1 MSGRATTLARKGIL
15 AAALCL
21 AACDSNEGPAVV
33 GSIPNQTVPVGETVK
48 ISPDQ
53 YFADP
58 DGDDLSYAATSSDEG
73 VATAS
78 ASGASLSVAGV
89 SQGTATVK
97 VTATDPGGLSA
108 EQSFTVT
115 VPNRAPE
122 VSDPIP
128 DVEVHVGETVTLP
141 DLSEHFADP
150 DGDDLSYA
158 ATSSDEG
165 AATASASGTS
175 LIVAGVS
182 QGTATV
188 TVTATDPGGLS
199 VEESFA
205 VTVPN
210 RAPEVSDSIL
220 DAEVHVGET
229 VDVDL
234 SGHFA
239 DPDGDDLSYAATSS
253 DEGVATASVSG
264 ASLTVA
270 GVSQGT
276 ATVTVT
282 ATDPGGLSAEESFA
296 VTVPNRAPEVSD
308 SIPDAEIHVGE
319 TVDVELSGHFADP
332 DGDDLSYAAA
342 SSDEGVATASP
353 SGATL
358 TVAAVGQGTA
368 TVTVTATD
376 PGGLSVE
383 ESFTVTVPNRAPTV
397 SDSLPDAQIGPNDTI
412 VAVLSDHFADPDGD
426 DLSFRA
432 GSSDRDVVR
441 RRLSGDTL
449 MVFPYNQGTAAITV
463 TATDPGGLSVEDVF
477 EVTVSDSV
485 RQILEAFY
493 DAGSGDDWSVNTC
506 WKRCDDL
513 DDWHGVG
520 YTGFPRRFQVLQMDR
535 NNVSGT
541 VLPLLGGATD
551 LVILSLV
558 ANDISGSIP
567 AELGNMAKL
576 ASLRLA
582 RNPLGGTLPPELGN
596 LGSVQQVWLSR
607 NGLSG
612 TIPPEMGRLG
622 NAVSV
627 WLSENDL
634 SGPIPPELGGLAR
647 LERLRLDHNSL
658 SGSIPPEMGELS
670 RLERLRLDHNSLSG
684 SIPPEMGKLDQLD
697 TLNLSDNN
705 LSGPLPAE
713 LGQLD
718 GLQALRLENNAE
730 LSGPVPLE
738 FTGMTS
744 LNTFRADGTDLCAPR
759 DADFVEWLRGV
770 DDRRLPACAPDSLAY
785 LVQPVQDWDYPVSL
799 IADREALLR
808 VFVLATRA
816 NDENIPEVVATFY
829 VDDEETHKETIASKS
844 GPIPTEVD
852 EGSLA
857 KSSNAD
863 IPASAIEPGLEVV
876 IEIDPDGE
884 LDDELLVTRRIP
896 SEGRMPIGVDEHSDF
911 ELTVIPFLLED
922 DPDSSV
928 IDIADDMEDEQED
941 HEYLQDTYDLLPMA
955 TLSAVAHE
963 PVETDSDNAFDI
975 IAEVIAMRKSED
987 GEGHWTGMI
996 ADIGGNIA
1004 GVAQTPGWSSAVVPD
1019 ASTIAHELG
1028 HNLSLRHAPCGGAGN
1043 PDPLFPD
1050 ADGQIGSYGYDHRDE
1065 EVVEPDAYDVMGY
1078 CSHRDYWISEYH
1090 ASKAAGYRRS
1100 QSFERRIR
1108 IDGPALLLWGG
1119 VDEEG
1124 ELVLKP
1130 AFVVDAKSA
1139 VVPMPGPYSLT
1150 GRDGD
1155 GRALFSLSF
1164 EMDRLSD
1171 LGDAKA
1177 FAHLLPVEA
1186 GWRGAL
1192 ASIELSGPEG
1202 EVMVDTGTDD
1212 PMTILRDPDSGQFRA
1227 FLRGVR
1233 SDGSFDPKLTALRS
1247 RGLPVAAGR

>member
-1 MSGRATTLARKGIL
+1 MNGRAATPAFKGIL
-15 AAALCL
+15 AATLCL
-21 AACDSNEGPAVV
+21 AACDSNEGPVV
-33 GSIPNQTVPVGETVK
+33 MGSIPNQTVAVGETVS
-48 ISPDQ
+48 ISLDQ
-53 YFADP
+53 YFSDP
-58 DGDDLSYAATSSDEG
+58 DGDDLSYEVGASPGG

-78 ASGASLSVAGV
+78 VSGASLTVAAVG
-89 SQGTATVK
+89 QGTATVT

-128 DVEVHVGETVTLP
+128 DAEADVGETVDV
-141 DLSEHFADP
+141 DLSGHFADP
-150 DGDDLSYA
+150 DGDDLSYT

-165 AATASASGTS
+165 VATTSESGASLTVAAVRRGA
-175 LIVAGVS
+175 
-182 QGTATV
+182 ATV

-199 VEESFA
+199 AGQSFT

-210 RAPEVSDSIL
+210 RAPEVSGPIP

-239 DPDGDDLSYAATSS
+239 DPDGDDLSYAAASS
-253 DEGVATASVSG
+253 DEGVATSSASG
-264 ASLTVA
+264 GSLTVA
-270 GVSQGT
+270 AVAQGT

-282 ATDPGGLSAEESFA
+282 ATDPGGLSA
-296 VTVPNRAPEVSD
+296 
-308 SIPDAEIHVGE
+308 
-319 TVDVELSGHFADP
+319 
-332 DGDDLSYAAA
+332 
-342 SSDEGVATASP
+342 
-353 SGATL
+353 
-358 TVAAVGQGTA
+358 GQ
-368 TVTVTATD
+368 
-376 PGGLSVE
+376 
-383 ESFTVTVPNRAPTV
+383 SFTVTVPNRAPAG
-397 SDSLPDAQIGPNDTI
+397 SNPLPDAEIGPNDTI

-426 DLSFRA
+426 DLSYA
-432 GSSDRDVVR
+432 ATSSDRRVVR

-449 MVFPYNQGTAAITV
+449 TVWPDGQGTAAITV
-463 TATDPGGLSVEDVF
+463 TATDPSGLSVEDVF

-493 DAGSGDDWSVNTC
+493 DAGNGDGWSVNTC
-506 WKRCDDL
+506 WKSCDDL

-520 YTGFPRRFQVLQMDR
+520 YTGFPRRFHSLLMDR

-541 VLPLLGGATD
+541 VLPLLAGATD
-551 LVILSLV
+551 LVVLSL
-558 ANDISGSIP
+558 ALNDISGSIP
-567 AELGNMAKL
+567 AELGNLTKL
-576 ASLRLA
+576 VGLRLA
-582 RNPLGGTLPPELGN
+582 RNDLSGPLPPELGN
-596 LGSVQQVWLSR
+596 LGSAWLLWLSGNR
-607 NGLSG
+607 LSG
-612 TIPPEMGRLG
+612 TIPPELGRLG
-622 NAVSV
+622 SATHLELDN
-627 WLSENDL
+627 NHL
-634 SGPIPPELGGLAR
+634 SGPIPPELGDLAR
-647 LERLRLDHNSL
+647 VEKLKLDHNSL
-658 SGSIPPEMGELS
+658 SGSIPPEL
-670 RLERLRLDHNSLSG
+670 
-684 SIPPEMGKLDQLD
+684 GKLDRLD
-697 TLNLSDNN
+697 TLNLSYNSLSGPIPPELGNIASLRALRVQNN
-705 LSGPLPAE
+705 DLSGPLPAE

-718 GLQALRLENNAE
+718 GLQVLRLENNVE
-730 LSGPVPLE
+730 LSGPAPLE

-744 LNTFRADGTDLCAPR
+744 LNTFRADGTDLCAPL
-759 DADFVEWLRGV
+759 DADFLEWLRGV
-770 DDRRLPACAPDSLAY
+770 NDRRLPTCAPDSLAY

-799 IADREALLR
+799 IADRKALLR

-816 NDENIPEVVATFY
+816 NNEDIPEVVATFY
-829 VDDEETHKETIASKS
+829 VDDEEIHKETIASKS

-852 EGSLA
+852 ESSLA

-863 IPASAIEPGLEVV
+863 IPVSVMEPGLEVV

-896 SEGRMPIGVDEHSDF
+896 SEGRMSIGVDEHSDF

-922 DPDSSV
+922 GPDSSV
-928 IDIADDMEDEQED
+928 IDIADDMEDEEED

-955 TLSAVAHE
+955 TLSVVAHE

-975 IAEVIAMRKSED
+975 ILEVIAMRKSED

-996 ADIGGNIA
+996 AELGGNIA

-1028 HNLSLRHAPCGGAGN
+1028 HNLSLRHAPCGGAPG

-1050 ADGQIGSYGYDHRDE
+1050 PDGRIGSYGYDHRDE
-1065 EVVEPDAYDVMGY
+1065 EVVEPNAYDVMGY
-1078 CSHRDYWISEYH
+1078 CNHRDYWISEYH

-1100 QSFERRIR
+1100 QAFERHVG

-1119 VDEEG
+1119 VDEQG

-1139 VVPMPGPYSLT
+1139 VVPTPGPYSLT

-1155 GRALFSLSF
+1155 GRTLFSLSF
-1164 EMDRLSD
+1164 AMDGLSD

-1177 FAHLLPVEA
+1177 FAHLLPVETV
-1186 GWRGAL
+1186 WRGAL
-1192 ASIELSGPEG
+1192 ASFELSGPEG
-1202 EVMVDTGTDD
+1202 EVAVDTETDD

-1233 SDGSFDPKLTALRS
+1233 PDGSFDPNLTALRS
-1247 RGLPVAAGR
+1247 RGLPVGWEVGGGGRNPT

>member
-1 MSGRATTLARKGIL
+1 MGTARMDRGEQAMSGPTATLARKGIL
-15 AAALCL
+15 AAALCF

-33 GSIPNQTVPVGETVK
+33 GSIPNQTVAVGETVT
-48 ISPDQ
+48 ISLDQ
-53 YFADP
+53 YFSDP
-58 DGDDLSYAATSSDEG
+58 DADDLSYKATSSEEG

-78 ASGASLSVAGV
+78 ASGASLSVAAV
-89 SQGTATVK
+89 SQGTATVR

-128 DVEVHVGETVTLP
+128 D
-141 DLSEHFADP
+141 
-150 DGDDLSYA
+150 
-158 ATSSDEG
+158 
-165 AATASASGTS
+165 
-175 LIVAGVS
+175 
-182 QGTATV
+182 
-188 TVTATDPGGLS
+188 
-199 VEESFA
+199 
-205 VTVPN
+205 
-210 RAPEVSDSIL
+210 
-220 DAEVHVGET
+220 AEVHVGET
-229 VDVDL
+229 IDLDL

-239 DPDGDDLSYAATSS
+239 DPDADDLSYAAASS
-253 DEGVATASVSG
+253 DEGVATASASG

-270 GVSQGT
+270 AVGRGT

-282 ATDPGGLSAEESFA
+282 ATDPGGLSAEQNFT
-296 VTVPNRAPEVSD
+296 VTVPNRAPEISDSIPDAEIHVGETVDVELSGHFSDPDADDLSYAATSSEEGVATASASGATLTVAAVSQGTATVAVTATDPGGLSAEQSFTVTVPNRTPEISD

-332 DGDDLSYAAA
+332 DGDDLSYAAT
-342 SSDEGVATASP
+342 SSDERVATASA
-353 SGATL
+353 SGASL
-358 TVAAVGQGTA
+358 TVASVSQGTA

-376 PGGLSVE
+376 PGGLSAE
-383 ESFTVTVPNRAPTV
+383 QTFTVTVPNRAPKV
-397 SDSLPDAQIGPNDTI
+397 SDPFADAQIGPNDTI
-412 VAVLSDHFADPDGD
+412 VAVLSHHFADPDGD
-426 DLSFRA
+426 DLSYSA
-432 GSSDRDVVR
+432 TSSDRDVVR

-449 MVFPYNQGTAAITV
+449 MVFPYGHGTATVTV
-463 TATDPGGLSVEDVF
+463 TATDAGDLSAEDVF

-493 DAGSGDDWSVNTC
+493 DAGNGDDWRVNTC
-506 WKRCDDL
+506 WKSCDDL
-513 DDWHGVG
+513 DDWHGVA
-520 YTGFPRRFQVLQMDR
+520 YSGFPPRFQLLQMDR

-551 LVILSLV
+551 LLVLSLAV
-558 ANDISGSIP
+558 NDISGSIP
-567 AELGNMAKL
+567 AELGNLTKL
-576 ASLRLA
+576 VSLRLA
-582 RNPLGGTLPPELGN
+582 RNDLSGPLPPELGN
-596 LGSVQQVWLSR
+596 LGSVWL
-607 NGLSG
+607 L
-612 TIPPEMGRLG
+612 
-622 NAVSV
+622 
-627 WLSENDL
+627 WLSENRL
-634 SGPIPPELGGLAR
+634 SGPIPPELGRLGNATDLVLDNNRLSGPIPPELGDLAR
-647 LERLRLDHNSL
+647 LEDLELDHNSL
-658 SGSIPPEMGELS
+658 SGPIPPELGQ
-670 RLERLRLDHNSLSG
+670 LDR
-684 SIPPEMGKLDQLD
+684 LD

-713 LGQLD
+713 LGRLD
-718 GLQALRLENNAE
+718 GLRALKLENNAE

-744 LNTFRADGTDLCAPR
+744 LNTFRADGTDICAPR

-770 DDRRLPACAPDSLAY
+770 DDRRLPACAADSLAY

-816 NDENIPEVVATFY
+816 NSEDIPEVVATFY
-829 VDDEETHKETIASKS
+829 VDGEETHEETIASRS
-844 GPIPTEVD
+844 GPIPTELD

-863 IPASAIEPGLEVV
+863 IPASVIEPGLQVV

-896 SEGRMPIGVDEHSDF
+896 SEGRMSIGVDEHSDF

-928 IDIADDMEDEQED
+928 IDIADDMEDEEED

-955 TLSAVAHE
+955 TLSVVAHE
-963 PVETDSDNAFDI
+963 PVETDSDSPFDVI
-975 IAEVIAMRKSED
+975 LEVIAMRKSED

-996 ADIGGNIA
+996 AEFGGNFG
-1004 GVAQTPGWSSAVVPD
+1004 GVAQTPGWSSAVVPA

-1028 HNLSLRHAPCGGAGN
+1028 HNLSLRHAPCGRAPG

-1078 CSHRDYWISEYH
+1078 CNHRDYWISEYH

-1100 QSFERRIR
+1100 LAFDPRIR

-1119 VDEEG
+1119 VNEQG
-1124 ELVLKP
+1124 EPVLKP
-1130 AFVVDAKSA
+1130 AFVVDARSA
-1139 VVPMPGPYSLT
+1139 VVPTSGPYSLT

-1155 GRALFSLSF
+1155 GGTLFSVSF

-1171 LGDAKA
+1171 LGEAKA

-1186 GWRGAL
+1186 VRWGAL

-1202 EVMVDTGTDD
+1202 EVTIDTETDD
-1212 PMTILRDPDSGQFRA
+1212 PMTILRDPDSGRFRA

-1233 SDGSFDPKLTALRS
+1233 PDGSFDPNLTALRS
-1247 RGLPVAAGR
+1247 RGLPVAAEGR